1 MKKTVKFLC
10 IFYAFILLVCA
21 SSCSTDDSDEN
32 STPTLKSIQVT
43 EAKLDYCVGD
53 APKASVIA
61 IYSDGHNEIVTD
73 KVKFTPSIIEK
84 NTSFINCF
92 YSEGGNSA
100 NYTLRINVGERTLKS
115 IETVELSPQIE
126 GEKADMSKLIVL
138 ANYSNYDVEK
148 IDLNEI
154 EYNPID
160 LVTADDNGK
169 TTLAITYK
177 GMTHNISLSVTQK
190 SNAVIT
196 LKSVTAA
203 SLKSYTQGEVFDKK
217 QTVVLAVY
225 SDGSTKDI
233 SNEAYFSAPER
244 FSFGENDILF
254 TYTEGNIT
262 KSCTLKITVF
272 ATTGENE
279 SSTLLTPP
287 TLTALEVFGQNA
299 YISGKSLDKSKIVL
313 LALYSD
319 GSIKKI
325 ENGFDFSPETFNE
338 STKDIEFSYTENNIT
353 VKYTFPITVQCET
366 FDPTEGGTIPAYNQ
380 TLLNTYGIGF
390 GFNVITAPY
399 FDTSYKSTVSIL
411 DSSKLTEKYV
421 SKVKNSNNTT
431 TGEVINNSISGYAEN
446 YSNSLNIPDI
456 SLNGGFKV
464 FTASIG
470 VSFKSVDIEKFTSKS
485 NQLFYTHYDY
495 RKPYYVQVVNITPD
509 KFQHILS
516 DNFLEDV
523 KGESPKTKGLSVEE
537 QAAYIIDT
545 YGTHLITGIYLGGR
559 YEYSYAFAS
568 DSSELIGSIEK
579 NIGVKCSFDLGIS
592 DTSGGISSEVE
603 SGETIE
609 TVIKNDNVESQFNA
623 VIMGGAPNSGG
634 WTVGSMK
641 DAYQEWRKSFNDI
654 DSETGTSNWVPVGV
668 TTNGLLGIWE
678 LIPQGYET
686 LANAIIEKYRMDAA
700 KTYSTIIEKYA
711 PKANIPHPGTIDSPS
726 SEENS
731 EENSVVTLDFS
742 NCYSNS
748 PQRDFWAPTN
758 FSDEKLAN
766 VYKDGVITVVNAI
779 DGVEKSKYIIKGAY
793 NQKYSNNETISS
805 KMLGLLIDI
814 QAENPIEIELI
825 DMSFQA
831 MASKSA
837 ILYSGEKTPEITLK
851 ITGENSISP
860 NNNDVNSK
868 PEATI
873 FFDKY
878 KQLKL
883 TGEGNLTVKSISGH
897 FGARGVNAGENGGD
911 GTNGA
916 RAISAGYLTIDM
928 TGNLTCYGGEGGNG
942 GNGAKG
948 KAADSSTQTSAGMGG
963 NGGSGGKGGSAIY
976 ITNSLNYK
984 QSGIITLHSGK
995 GGYGGDGGAGGD
1007 NANGG
1012 NAGAGGRGGNGGAS
1026 DYCIFV
1032 EEPFEKALSN
1042 VKLTPHKGGAGGNG
1056 GNGGNATGSG
1066 KCGAGGNGGN
1076 GGDCRI
1082 TAGITECTIKTIA
1095 SSSSGNGGNGGNC
1108 GTASKNNCH
1117 STPGNGGVCGKV
1129 LSSVA
1134 HSVPTGTNGNSGVSG
1149 TTSNN

>member
-1 MKKTVKFLC
+1 MKNTFKLLC
-10 IFYAFILLVCA
+10 IFYALLLLICA
-21 SSCSTDDSDEN
+21 ASCSTDDSDEN
-32 STPTLKSIQVT
+32 SAPTLKSIQVT

-73 KVKFTPSIIEK
+73 KVQFTPSIIEK

-154 EYNPID
+154 EYSPID

-169 TTLAITYK
+169 ATLTITYK
-177 GMTHNISLSVTQK
+177 DITYNISLSVIQK
-190 SNAVIT
+190 SNASIT

-203 SLKSYTQGEVFDKK
+203 SLKSYTQGESFDKK

-233 SNEAYFSAPER
+233 SSEAHYSAPER
-244 FSFGENDILF
+244 FSLGENDILF
-254 TYTEGNIT
+254 TYTEGTIT

-272 ATTGENE
+272 ANTSENE

-299 YISGKSLDKSKIVL
+299 YTSGKSLDTSKIVL

-325 ENGFDFSPETFNE
+325 EKGFDFSPEIFNE
-338 STKDIEFSYTENNIT
+338 STKNIEFSYTENNIT
-353 VKYTFPITVQCET
+353 VKYTFPITVQCEV

-399 FDTSYKSTVSIL
+399 FDTSYKSTMSIL
-411 DSSKLTEKYV
+411 NSSKLTEKYV

-431 TGEVINNSISGYAEN
+431 TGEVINNAISGYAEN

-456 SLNGGFKV
+456 SLNGGVKV

-523 KGESPKTKGLSVEE
+523 KGESSKTKGLSVEE

-568 DSSELIGSIEK
+568 DSSELIGIIEK
-579 NIGVKCSFDLGIS
+579 DIGVKCSFDLGIS
-592 DTSGGISSEVE
+592 GASGGISSGVE
-603 SGETIE
+603 NGETIE
-609 TVIKNDNVESQFNA
+609 TVIKSDNVESQFNA
-623 VIMGGAPNSGG
+623 VIMGGASNSGG

-641 DAYQEWRKSFNDI
+641 NAYQEWRQSFNDI

-668 TTNGLLGIWE
+668 TNNGLLGIWE

-686 LANAIIEKYRMDAA
+686 LANAIIEKYRADAA
-700 KTYSTIIEKYA
+700 EVYSTIIEKYA
-711 PKANIPHPGTIDSPS
+711 PKANIPQPGTIDSTT
-726 SEENS
+726 SEEDT
-731 EENSVVTLDFS
+731 VVLLDFS
-742 NCYSNS
+742 SCYSNS
-748 PQRDFWAPTN
+748 PRRDFFAPTN
-758 FSDEKLAN
+758 FSNEQLAN
-766 VYKDGVITVVNAI
+766 VYKDGVITVVDAI
-779 DGVEKSKYIIKGAY
+779 GGVKKTKYIIKGAY
-793 NQKYSNNETISS
+793 NQKYNNTETISS

-814 QAENPIEIELI
+814 QAENPVEIELI

-831 MASKSA
+831 KAGTSA

-868 PEATI
+868 PVATI

-883 TGEGNLTVKSISGH
+883 TGEGNLIITSISGH
-897 FGARGVNAGENGGD
+897 LGASGKNAGENGGD
-911 GTNGA
+911 GTDGA

-928 TGNLTCYGGEGGNG
+928 TGNLTCYGGDGGNG
-942 GNGAKG
+942 GNGAQG
-948 KAADSSTQTSAGMGG
+948 RAADSSAGISAGMGG
-963 NGGSGGKGGSAIY
+963 NGGSGGKGGAALY
-976 ITNSLNYK
+976 ITTKLDYK
-984 QSGIITLHSGK
+984 HSGIITLHSGK
-995 GGYGGDGGAGGD
+995 GGYGGNGGTGGD
-1007 NANGG
+1007 DANGG
-1012 NAGAGGRGGNGGAS
+1012 NAGSGGHGGKGGAS

-1032 EEPFEKALSN
+1032 DAPFKNAIYN
-1042 VKLTPHKGGAGGNG
+1042 VKLTPHKCGEGGNG

-1066 KCGAGGNGGN
+1066 KCGSGGNGGN
-1076 GGDCRI
+1076 GGECHI
-1082 TAGITECTIKTIA
+1082 AAGISECTIAPIW

-1108 GTASKNNCH
+1108 GAASKTNCH
-1117 STPGNGGVCGKV
+1117 STPGKGGVCGKV
-1129 LSSVA
+1129 SSSVS
-1134 HSVPTGTNGNSGVSG
+1134 HSVPNGTNGNNGVSG
-1149 TTSNN
+1149 TTSNK